1 MSAKLPKLPETE
13 RLLLTWCREA
23 GEIALGLFR
32 RTGPLR
38 FKHAREAITEADRE
52 IERLLSARIR
62 SRFPDDSIWGEEFGS
77 GEGSHAGGAAPAP
90 GRVWHIDPVDGT
102 LNFALGLPAFCT
114 SVALVDG
121 ERILL
126 AAIYNPLLDEGFTA
140 SAGEGARLNG
150 RGIRVSERAELKEAV
165 VSAQL
170 QKKGRFI
177 QNAGLLQA
185 VLLESMKMRRL
196 GTIALELAYTAD
208 GRFDALVA
216 GKGEPQPLYDVAA
229 GILLVRE
236 AGGRVTDETGM
247 EYRPGSTDLVA
258 SNGLVHNEL
267 IALIGRHDA
276 AS

>member
-1 MSAKLPKLPETE
+1 MSAKLPETE
-13 RLLLTWCREA
+13 RLLSTWCREA
-23 GEIALGLFR
+23 GELALGLFR

-52 IERLLSARIR
+52 IERLLAARIR
-62 SRFPDDSIWGEEFGS
+62 SRFPDDGLFGEEFGR
-77 GEGSHAGGAAPAP
+77 GEGSGAAGAVPAP
-90 GRVWHIDPVDGT
+90 GRVWHIDPIDGT

-121 ERILL
+121 ADILV
-126 AAIYNPLLDEGFTA
+126 ACIYNPLLDESFTA

-150 RGIRVSERAELKEAV
+150 RAIRVSERAELKEAV

-177 QNAGLLQA
+177 QNAALLQA
-185 VLLESMKMRRL
+185 VLLGTMKMRRL
-196 GTIALELAYTAD
+196 GTIALEMAYTAD

-216 GKGEPQPLYDVAA
+216 GKGEPQALYDVGA

-236 AGGRVTDETGM
+236 AGGRVTDQAGV
-247 EYRPGSTDLVA
+247 EYQPGSTDLVA
-258 SNGLVHNEL
+258 TNGLVHDEL
-267 IALIGRHDA
+267 IALIGRHDGA
-276 AS
+276 A